1 MQNRDSFNS
10 VFWSYNI
17 MDYNRQVGKFCKF
30 QATNFEVRLFVYKFS
45 YFTNN
50 KMTKYCSG
58 SKLVKKRRVYSS
70 YFLDPVPNLK
80 LNVTFQLI
88 YK

>member
-58 SKLVKKRRVYSS
+58 SKLVKKKKS
-70 YFLDPVPNLK
+70 LK
-80 LNVTFQLI
+80 LIFFGSSAQFETKCDISIDL
-88 YK
+88 